1 MVEYTIVRSKRK
13 TTAIYVRDGIVEVKA
28 PLKMPVHA
36 IDRFVT
42 SKEVWIN
49 EKLDKLHEQTAQ
61 RKAFVLTYDTK
72 VLYRGSEY
80 PISAREGT
88 MVGFDDSGFFIP
100 PNLSEEEIRRACEII
115 YRMLAKSHLTMR
127 TMELAE
133 NIGLYPSNIKING
146 AKTRWGSCSAK
157 KSINFS
163 WRLIMAEDPV
173 IDYVIVHELSH
184 LKELDH
190 SARFWA
196 VVESALPDYKEHKAK
211 LTQLQNRMSAENW

>member
-13 TTAIYVRDGIVEVKA
+13 TTAIYVRDGLVEVRA

-42 SKEVWIN
+42 SKEAWIN
-49 EKLDKLHEQTAQ
+49 EKLHRLHEQTAQ
-61 RKAFVLTYDTK
+61 RKAFVLTYNSM

-80 PISAREGT
+80 PISARDGN

-100 PNLSEEEIRRACEII
+100 PNLSEAEIRRACEII
-115 YRMLAKSHLTMR
+115 YRMLAKNHLAAR

-133 NIGLYPSNIKING
+133 SMGLSPSSIKING

-157 KSINFS
+157 KSVNYS

-196 VVESALPDYKEHKAK
+196 VVENVLPDYKERKAK